1 MTRPKTVKVIAIYC
15 INILMYFLM
24 AKDFHIPFPEDARD
38 VLFSNRS
45 TSEVTLVLLAMHA
58 WKQAAMQLAALAAR
72 ALG

>member
-1 MTRPKTVKVIAIYC
+1 
-15 INILMYFLM
+15 MYFLM